1 MSEASVNRLAL
12 GCMSMSGMYG
22 ASDESESLATI
33 EAALDAG
40 IILFDT
46 GDFYGMGHN
55 ELLLGKALKG
65 KRDRAIVSVKF
76 GAMRGPDGSWI
87 GLDLRPEAIKNFLS
101 YSLVRLGVDYID
113 LYRPARYNPLG
124 VPIEKTMGA
133 IADLIKAG
141 YIRQAALSEVGPDT
155 IRRAHAVTPIADL
168 QIEYSLL
175 SRGPE
180 QCIFPVLEELGI
192 GLTAYGVL
200 SRGLLSGSKT
210 NGPGD
215 FRAHLPRFSGE
226 NLLRNQKLVEGIAA
240 LASAKGATA
249 TQLAI
254 AYVLAKR
261 PYIVPLIGARKRSQ
275 LAESLAAAS
284 LKLSPADVAAL
295 EALVPPEAVAGDRYD
310 SHQMGM
316 LDSERK

>member
-1 MSEASVNRLAL
+1 
-12 GCMSMSGMYG
+12 MSMSGMYG

-33 EAALDAG
+33 DAALEAG
-40 IILFDT
+40 LTLFDT

-55 ELLLGKALKG
+55 ELLLGRALKG

-124 VPIEKTMGA
+124 VPIEETMGA

-168 QIEYSLL
+168 QIEYSLI
-175 SRGPE
+175 SRSPE
-180 QCIFPVLEELGI
+180 QEIFPVLEELGI

-215 FRAHLPRFSGE
+215 FRAHLPRFTGE

-275 LAESLAAAS
+275 LAESLAAAN
-284 LKLSPADVAAL
+284 LKLSPTDVAAL

-310 SHQMGM
+310 SHQMTM

>member
-1 MSEASVNRLAL
+1 MSDASLKRLAL

-40 IILFDT
+40 ITLFDT

-124 VPIEKTMGA
+124 VPIEETMGA

-180 QCIFPVLEELGI
+180 QGIFPVLEELGI

-254 AYVLAKR
+254 AYVLA
-261 PYIVPLIGARKRSQ
+261 
-275 LAESLAAAS
+275 
-284 LKLSPADVAAL
+284 
-295 EALVPPEAVAGDRYD
+295 
-310 SHQMGM
+310 
-316 LDSERK
+316 